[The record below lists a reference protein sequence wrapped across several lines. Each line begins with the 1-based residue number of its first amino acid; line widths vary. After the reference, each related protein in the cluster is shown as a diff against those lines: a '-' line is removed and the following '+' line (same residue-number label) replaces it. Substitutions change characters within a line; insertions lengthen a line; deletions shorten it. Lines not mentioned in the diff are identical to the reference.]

1 MIDSATV
8 ARRTSVQ
15 IMLFAAVVALF
26 ANSAVDRTDDG
37 LPWEITLT
45 GFCLFGVIFSAIY
58 ANKIEIAL
66 SIIWFVAAH
75 TRDARCQHRD
85 PS

>member
-1 MIDSATV
+1 
-8 ARRTSVQ
+8 
-15 IMLFAAVVALF
+15 MLFAAVVALF

-58 ANKIEIAL
+58 ANKVEIAL
-66 SIIWFVAAH
+66 SIIW
-75 TRDARCQHRD
+75 
-85 PS
+85 